1 MASQNIGS
9 SVALASAAAVV
20 AVLYSSGGGAWEQL
34 AQYLSSADKK
44 AVIIIGMCA
53 MFFAQALLLQA
64 YMIFPFYVMEGVE
77 RPGFLSRV
85 FFYWVCPLS
94 QKGDLDLEAL
104 QGSAPDATHTGAAA
118 AGRPYSLP
126 AFRAELRRCWGG
138 GQLAEGYRRVKA
150 FTLRYPSASCPPPQH
165 RRSSAR
171 KAGRLYGRPAAAAPV
186 CVASGADPCSASRS
200 RSPFCDSGQ
209 TQ

>member
-9 SVALASAAAVV
+9 SVALASAAAVA

-85 FFYWVCPLS
+85 FFYWVRPLS

-138 GQLAEGYRRVKA
+138 GQLAEG
-150 FTLRYPSASCPPPQH
+150 
-165 RRSSAR
+165 
-171 KAGRLYGRPAAAAPV
+171 RLYPAIWRMAAPGWIKCNLINLPMRISDLAQPV
-186 CVASGADPCSASRS
+186 INRGATDRGL
-200 RSPFCDSGQ
+200 RGL
-209 TQ
+209 T